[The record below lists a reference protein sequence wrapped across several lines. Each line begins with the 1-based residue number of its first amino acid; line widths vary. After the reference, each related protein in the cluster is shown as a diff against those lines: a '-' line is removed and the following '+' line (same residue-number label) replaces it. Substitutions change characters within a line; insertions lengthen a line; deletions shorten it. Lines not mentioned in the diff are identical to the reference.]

1 MTVVFNGVTH
11 SIPVHPGRDGRAQFE
26 QRIRQLFGLRG
37 DEPLQLSF
45 GCRLPEGGD
54 ITLEDAECFDA
65 AVHLAAIS
73 AGARLKRE
81 REAGALTTA
90 AGQEGQGSSD
100 DDGDTGCL
108 RSVRR
113 LFA

>member
-11 SIPVHPGRDGRAQFE
+11 SIPVHPGKAGRQQFE
-26 QRIRQLFGLRG
+26 QRIRRLFGLRD
-37 DEPLQLSF
+37 DEPLSLSF

-81 REAGALTTA
+81 REAGAAPLE
-90 AGQEGQGSSD
+90 AGQEDQSVSD
-100 DDGDTGCL
+100 EDTGCL